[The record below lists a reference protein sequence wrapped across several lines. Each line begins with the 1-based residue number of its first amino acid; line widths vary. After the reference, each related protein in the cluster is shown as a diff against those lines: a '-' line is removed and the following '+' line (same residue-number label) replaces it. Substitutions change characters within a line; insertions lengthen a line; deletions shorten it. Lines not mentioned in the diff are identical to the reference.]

1 MNQTVLKAIPFLS
14 GLIFGLGL
22 ILSGMT
28 DPLRIQGFLDV
39 FGQWNPAMAL
49 VMGGAIAVTLPAYTY
64 VRLRGRNL
72 AGIAVT
78 LPDRKTITSRLLVG
92 SALFGVGWG
101 LSGVCPGPG
110 ILIAFNGLLAGV
122 WAPVLFLL
130 SVLAG
135 MLLYAAWSRRAPA
148 ANLPRSVQVNGL

>member
-28 DPLRIQGFLDV
+28 DPLRIQAFLDV
-39 FGQWNPAMAL
+39 FGAWNPSMAL

-78 LPDRKTITSRLLVG
+78 LPDRKTITPRLLVG

-110 ILIAFNGLLAGV
+110 ILIAVNGLLAGV

-135 MLLYAAWSRRAPA
+135 MLLYAAWSRRVPA

>member
-1 MNQTVLKAIPFLS
+1 MNQITQKLIPFVA

-28 DPLRIQGFLDV
+28 DPSRILAFLDV
-39 FGQWNPAMAL
+39 FGHFNPAMVL
-49 VMGGAIAVTLPAYTY
+49 VMGGAIAVTLPTFTY

-72 AGIAVT
+72 AGQAVI
-78 LPDRKTITSRLLVG
+78 LPDRKTITPRLLVG
-92 SALFGVGWG
+92 SAVFGLGWG
-101 LSGVCPGPG
+101 LSGVCPGPA
-110 ILIAFNGLLAGV
+110 ILIAANGLISGI

-135 MLLYAAWSRRAPA
+135 MGLYALWSRRAPA
-148 ANLPRSVQVNGL
+148 SLPGTPQASGL

>member
-1 MNQTVLKAIPFLS
+1 MKQTVQKAIPFLS
-14 GLIFGLGL
+14 GLIFGFGL

-28 DPLRIQGFLDV
+28 DPLRIQAFLDV

-78 LPDRKTITSRLLVG
+78 LPDRKTITPRLLVG

-110 ILIAFNGLLAGV
+110 ILIAVNGLLAGV

-135 MLLYAAWSRRAPA
+135 MLLYAAWSRRVPA
-148 ANLPRSVQVNGL
+148 ANLPRSVQLNGL

>member
-1 MNQTVLKAIPFLS
+1 MNRTVQKTIPFVS

-28 DPLRIQGFLDV
+28 DPQRILAFLDV
-39 FGQWNPAMAL
+39 FGAWNPSMAL
-49 VMGGAIAVTLPAYTY
+49 VMGGAIAVTLPTFTW
-64 VRLRGRNL
+64 VRLRGHRV
-72 AGIAVT
+72 AGVAIT
-78 LPDRKTITSRLLVG
+78 LPDRKTITPQLLTG

-110 ILIAFNGLLAGV
+110 ILIAANGLLTGV

-130 SVLAG
+130 SVIAG
-135 MLLYAAWSRRAPA
+135 MLLYAAWSRRGSGATVSGSA
-148 ANLPRSVQVNGL
+148 QASGL

>member
-1 MNQTVLKAIPFLS
+1 
-14 GLIFGLGL
+14 
-22 ILSGMT
+22 
-28 DPLRIQGFLDV
+28 
-39 FGQWNPAMAL
+39 
-49 VMGGAIAVTLPAYTY
+49 MGGAIAVTLPAYTY

-78 LPDRKTITSRLLVG
+78 LPDRKTITPRLLVG

-135 MLLYAAWSRRAPA
+135 MLLYAAWSRRVPA

>member
-1 MNQTVLKAIPFLS
+1 MNPSLQKAIPFLS
-14 GLIFGLGL
+14 GLLFGFGL

-28 DPLRIQGFLDV
+28 DPSRILAFLDV
-39 FGQWNPAMAL
+39 FGQWNPSMAL
-49 VMGGAIAVTLPAYTY
+49 VMGGAIAVTLPTFTY

-78 LPDRKTITSRLLVG
+78 LPDRKTITPRLLLG
-92 SALFGVGWG
+92 SALFGIGWG

-110 ILIAFNGLLAGV
+110 ILIAANGLLSGV

-135 MLLYAAWSRRAPA
+135 MLLYAAWSRRAPT

>member
-1 MNQTVLKAIPFLS
+1 MNQTVQKAIPFLS
-14 GLIFGLGL
+14 GLIFGFGL

-28 DPLRIQGFLDV
+28 DPSRIQAFLDV
-39 FGQWNPAMAL
+39 FGAWNPSMAL

-72 AGIAVT
+72 AGITVT
-78 LPDRKTITSRLLVG
+78 LPDRKTITPRLLVG

-110 ILIAFNGLLAGV
+110 ILIAFNGFLAGV

-130 SVLAG
+130 SVLGG
-135 MLLYAAWSRRAPA
+135 MLLYAAWSRRVPA
-148 ANLPRSVQVNGL
+148 TNLPRSVQVNGL

>member
-1 MNQTVLKAIPFLS
+1 MNQITQKLIPFVA

-28 DPLRIQGFLDV
+28 DPSRILAFLDV
-39 FGQWNPAMAL
+39 FGHFNPAMVL
-49 VMGGAIAVTLPAYTY
+49 VMGGAIAVTLPTFTY

-72 AGIAVT
+72 AGQAVI
-78 LPDRKTITSRLLVG
+78 LPDRKTITPRLLVG
-92 SALFGVGWG
+92 SAVFGLGWG
-101 LSGVCPGPG
+101 LSGVCPGPA
-110 ILIAFNGLLAGV
+110 ILIAANGLISGI

-135 MLLYAAWSRRAPA
+135 MGLYALWSRRAPA
-148 ANLPRSVQVNGL
+148 SLPGTPQASGV

>member
-1 MNQTVLKAIPFLS
+1 MNQTIQKAIPFLS
-14 GLIFGLGL
+14 GLIFGFGL

-28 DPLRIQGFLDV
+28 DPLRIQAFLDV
-39 FGQWNPAMAL
+39 FGQWNPSMAL

-78 LPDRKTITSRLLVG
+78 LPDRKTITPRLLIG

-101 LSGVCPGPG
+101 LSGVGPG

-135 MLLYAAWSRRAPA
+135 MLLYAAWSRRVPA
-148 ANLPRSVQVNGL
+148 VNLPRSVQVNGL

>member
-1 MNQTVLKAIPFLS
+1 MNQTVQKAIPFLS
-14 GLIFGLGL
+14 GLIFGFGL

-28 DPLRIQGFLDV
+28 DPLRIQAFLDV
-39 FGQWNPAMAL
+39 FGAWNPSMAL
-49 VMGGAIAVTLPAYTY
+49 VMGGAIALTLPAYTY

-78 LPDRKTITSRLLVG
+78 LPDRKTITPRLLIG

-110 ILIAFNGLLAGV
+110 ILIAVNGLLAGV

-135 MLLYAAWSRRAPA
+135 MLLYAAWSRRVPA
-148 ANLPRSVQVNGL
+148 ANLPQSVQVNGL